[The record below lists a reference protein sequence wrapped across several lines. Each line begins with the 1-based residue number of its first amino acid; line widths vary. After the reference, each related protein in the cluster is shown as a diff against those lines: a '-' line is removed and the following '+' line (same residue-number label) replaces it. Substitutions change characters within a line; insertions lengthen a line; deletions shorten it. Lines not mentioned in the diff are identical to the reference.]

1 MRVAQ
6 DHEEIVCEFHGIQI
20 TTKNPNIARILTKP
34 FTPELK
40 WFSRRENDRPQRAS
54 TIDAPALVP

>member
-1 MRVAQ
+1 MQVTP
-6 DHEEIVCEFHGIQI
+6 DNKEIVCEFHGIHI
-20 TTKNPNIARILTKP
+20 TTKNPNIARILTKS
-34 FTPELK
+34 FTLELK